1 MMAFLMDTP
10 NNATA
15 ALAPLS
21 HCRRIV
27 LKLGTNILRSDK
39 GSVNAERMNAVGRAV
54 ADLRKSGRE
63 VVIVSSGAI
72 GLGMGRLNLGRRPTR
87 LTELQAC
94 AAIGQTILMQ
104 TWEKAFEAFGI
115 TVAQVLLTREDVR
128 ARKRHLA
135 VKDTLDHLLFLGVV
149 PVINENDTVSTD
161 EIKFGDNDILS
172 ALVAS
177 LVKADLL
184 AILSTAPGLV
194 DREGTGEIVPL
205 VPEITPEIRAMAG
218 GSETAT
224 SVGGMVTKL
233 DAAHLAASSGCTTFI
248 GSGKDPAILPE
259 ILLGKAAGT
268 YFPAKD
274 NAIHSKK
281 RWIAF
286 FQSPKGTIY
295 VDSGARD
302 AIAGGG
308 SSLLP
313 KGVTG
318 VEGEFEAGEVVNIKS
333 AGETFARGVA
343 SFSSA
348 ELLRA
353 IGRDSKEIRRIYP
366 ERHHFEAVH
375 RDALV
380 LLQ

>member
-1 MMAFLMDTP
+1 MEASQ
-10 NNATA
+10 ASS
-15 ALAPLS
+15 APLS
-21 HCRRIV
+21 HCRRVV
-27 LKLGTNILRSDK
+27 LKLGTNILRSDS
-39 GSVNAERMNAVGRAV
+39 GSVNAERMARVGGAVREMQ
-54 ADLRKSGRE
+54 KSGIE

-72 GLGMGRLNLGRRPTR
+72 GLGMGRLGLGKRPTR
-87 LTELQAC
+87 LQELQAC

-104 TWEKAFEAFGI
+104 TWEKAFESFGI

-128 ARKRHLA
+128 GRKRHLA
-135 VKDTLDHLLFLGVV
+135 VHDTLEHLLSLSVV

-194 DREGTGEIVPL
+194 DRGGTNEIIPL
-205 VPEITPEIRAMAG
+205 VPEITPAIRALAG

-233 DAAHLAASSGCTTFI
+233 DAAQLATASGCTTFI
-248 GSGKDPAILPE
+248 GSGFDPAILAQ
-259 ILLGKAAGT
+259 ILKGSAVGT
-268 YFPAKD
+268 YFPARD
-274 NAIHSKK
+274 HAIHSKK

-286 FQSPKGTIY
+286 FQSPKGTLH
-295 VDSGARD
+295 VDPGARK
-302 AIAGGG
+302 ALVEAG

-318 VEGEFEAGEVVNIKS
+318 IDGDFETGAVVNIRT
-333 AGETFARGVA
+333 ADGIFARGIA

-348 ELLRA
+348 ELVRV
-353 IGRDSKEIRRIYP
+353 IGLDSKEIRRIYP
-366 ERHHFEAVH
+366 ERKHFEAVH